1 MVLNKTGWKWVGN
14 ITGVIVGSRGSTNS
28 VQTKKIFWLRE
39 YFKFHFKVYQSYFY
53 RGPDQK

>member
-1 MVLNKTGWKWVGN
+1 MGN
-14 ITGVIVGSRGSTNS
+14 ITRVIIGSGGSINS
-28 VQTKKIFWLRE
+28 VPTKKIFWLRE